1 MLTLLKS
8 PKHHHKDDAQNQKIF
23 AHFVAFVCMKSPCTI
38 YGVALNEVMYVLALQ
53 ILYRCKIAQKM
64 YLNEMSF
71 RKPCHSV
78 SLVTVLLYCLNGKN
92 MEQTY
97 KVNVGLIYR
106 IFNVYVLCVH

>member
-1 MLTLLKS
+1 MLKTKKSLLFLWLLCALK
-8 PKHHHKDDAQNQKIF
+8 ALVQYT
-23 AHFVAFVCMKSPCTI
+23 A
-38 YGVALNEVMYVLALQ
+38 VALNEIMYVLALQ

-64 YLNEMSF
+64 FLNEMSF

-106 IFNVYVLCVH
+106 IFNVYVLFMH